1 MRKIISFFWGLF
13 RNSIIG
19 KLIRSF
25 LPQGVVNQVWH
36 LPIAILAN
44 FIYGF
49 PSRKF
54 TPIKSG
60 LTVIGVTGT
69 DGKTTTVNMIYQ
81 IFKAAGKKVSMVSTI
96 NAAIGG
102 KKLDTGFHVTS
113 PHSFT
118 IQQFL
123 KEADKSGSEYIVLEV
138 TSHAL
143 DQHRFWGI
151 NFDIGV
157 ITNITHEHLDYHKS
171 WDNYFRAK
179 ARLIKHVRVAVLNKD
194 EQHFKRLSYLTHKEC
209 QVVSFGSSQQADFN
223 PFKFP
228 IKLQIPG
235 QFNMLNAQASSAVA
249 VCLEVDSKII
259 RKALASFQSLPGRM
273 EEVPN
278 KKNIKVVIDFAH
290 TPNGLEQA
298 LTTLRERR
306 NGHLVAVIGA
316 EGYRDQQ
323 KRPLMG
329 TIAAKLADR
338 VVVTAVDPRGKITEI
353 NQQIVAGAEKAGARL
368 GQTLFVEDDRQQAI
382 NLAINKL
389 AHAGDTVGIF
399 GKGHESSMNLDG
411 KHEIPWSDKEAVMK
425 ALKSIK
431 G

>member
-1 MRKIISFFWGLF
+1 MRKVISFFWGLF
-13 RNSIIG
+13 RNSPIG
-19 KLIRSF
+19 KSIRSL
-25 LPQGVVNQVWH
+25 LPQGVVNIFWH
-36 LPIAILAN
+36 LPIAVLAN
-44 FIYGF
+44 IIYGF
-49 PSRKF
+49 PSRK
-54 TPIKSG
+54 

-81 IFKAAGKKVSMVSTI
+81 ILRAAGKKVSMVSTI
-96 NAAIGG
+96 NAAVGG
-102 KKLDTGFHVTS
+102 KKVDTGFHVTS
-113 PHSFT
+113 PDPMLVQKLLRDSVK
-118 IQQFL
+118 IG
-123 KEADKSGSEYIVLEV
+123 DEYAVLEV

-143 DQHRFWGI
+143 DQHRFWGVK
-151 NFDIGV
+151 FEIGV
-157 ITNITHEHLDYHKS
+157 ITNITHEHLDYHKT
-171 WDNYFRAK
+171 WENYFKAK
-179 ARLIKHVRVAVLNKD
+179 SKLIKDVKVAVLNQAED
-194 EQHFKRLSYLTHKEC
+194 HFKLLSHMSSGKL
-209 QVVSFGSSQQADFN
+209 VSFGGSKLADFN
-223 PFKFP
+223 PQKFP
-228 IKLQIPG
+228 LKLNIPG
-235 QFNMLNAQASSAVA
+235 EFNLLNALAASAVA
-249 VCLEVDSKII
+249 VSLGINTKII
-259 RKALASFQSLPGRM
+259 KKTLTTFQSLLGRM

-278 KKNIKVVIDFAH
+278 KKSIKVVIDFAH

-353 NQQIVAGAEKAGARL
+353 NQQIVAGAEKAGAKL

-411 KHEIPWSDKEAVMK
+411 KHEIPWSDKEAVAK